1 MPFSDSELWDR
12 SRRHD
17 HDAFAELFDRHAK
30 AIYNYC
36 FRRVGN
42 WASAEDLMSLVFLE
56 AWRRRDVE
64 LPDGMV
70 LPWLYGVATN
80 VVRNASRSERRY
92 KGALARVPPPEAT
105 PDFSEA
111 ADAHLDEESEMSDIL
126 ALVDQL
132 RLEERDVFALCA
144 WSGLSYQEAALALA
158 VPVGTVRSRL
168 SRARAHLRELG
179 GDFGHMESGTAELE
193 STS

>member
-1 MPFSDSELWDR
+1 MKSSDSELWDR
-12 SRRHD
+12 SRGHD
-17 HDAFAELFDRHAK
+17 SDAFAELFERHGT

-36 FRRVGN
+36 FRRIGN
-42 WASAEDLMSLVFLE
+42 WAGAEDLMSVVFLE
-56 AWRRRDVE
+56 AWRRRDVD

-80 VVRNASRSERRY
+80 VVRNASRSLRRY
-92 KGALARVPPPEAT
+92 ERALARVPRPEAT

-111 ADAHLDEESEMSDIL
+111 ADAHLDEETQMRNIL
-126 ALVDQL
+126 ALVGRL
-132 RLEERDVFALCA
+132 RREERDVFALCA
-144 WSGLSYQEAALALA
+144 WSGLSYEEAAVALA

-179 GDFGHMESGTAELE
+179 GDFGHMDSGTAELE
-193 STS
+193 HT